1 MSRERTILKR
11 GAKVEYN
18 QEILAEYLKKI
29 AHGLDSTFVKTSE
42 LADKITAGI
51 CDNMTTEELSVLAA
65 ETAANMTTNHPHY
78 SLLAGRIEA
87 SLLHRTTPEKFSD
100 SMLLLAENPIKTERS
115 ESSSENSSAKEENV
129 NMKAEIISDDIIEI
143 VMKNRERLDSAIKN
157 ERDFDFSYF
166 GIKTLKRSYL
176 LKSKE
181 NVIVERPQYLWMRV
195 SLGIHRDDIDAVIET
210 YELMSTKHFIHAT
223 PTLFNSSTIAPQLS
237 SCFLLSMQSDS
248 IEGIYNTL
256 KQCALISKHA
266 GGIGVN
272 IQNVR
277 GTGTYIKGTFG
288 HSNGIVPMLRVFDAT
303 SKYVDQGGNK
313 RPGSIVVY
321 LEPWHTDVFDFLD
334 LKKNTGKEEMR
345 ARNLFLGL
353 WIPDLFM
360 HRVENDE
367 EWSLF
372 CPNTAKD
379 LHEVY
384 GEAFDALY
392 TQYEQDK
399 SISRKTVPARKLWK
413 AILEAEIE
421 TGVPYILYKDACNK
435 KSNQSNLGTIKGS
448 NLCAEIV
455 EYTSPDEVAVC
466 NLASLALPT
475 YIVDGQFDFQKLKKV
490 AGIVTKNLNKI
501 IDVNKYPLK
510 EARDSNLKNRPIG
523 IGVQGLADVYILMGY
538 PFESEQ
544 ARNLNRDIFET
555 IYYGALEA
563 SCEISEALGPYC
575 SYAGSPVSKGILQY
589 DMWNVVPTDRWDWAA
604 LKKRIAQHGVRNSLL
619 VALMPTASTSQILGY
634 NECFEGFTSNIYTRR
649 TLSGEF
655 QIVNS
660 HLVRDLADLGLWGQ
674 EMKNIIIEH
683 EGSVQ
688 NIPSIPDHIKSLY
701 KTVWEIKQK
710 AVIDQAADRGA
721 FVDQS
726 QSMNIHI
733 ATPTF
738 AQLTSMHFYGWKKG
752 LKTGTYYL
760 RTKPSQAAIKFTVDK
775 QQAQEFLQKQE
786 EEKGRSEGCPIDGDC
801 LSCGS

>member
-1 MSRERTILKR
+1 MSRARTIQKK
-11 GAKVEYN
+11 GNTVEYN
-18 QEILAEYLKKI
+18 QEILLEYLREI
-29 AHGLDSTFVKTSE
+29 AAGLDSTFIRISE
-42 LADKITAGI
+42 LAEKITMGV
-51 CDNMTTEELSVLAA
+51 CDDMTTEELLTLAA
-65 ETAANMTTNHPHY
+65 ETAADMTTNHPHY

-87 SLLHRTTPEKFSD
+87 SILQRTTPEKFSEA
-100 SMLLLAENPIKTERS
+100 MQLLAGATLKGTTIKTEVV
-115 ESSSENSSAKEENV
+115 SAELIKLLEEH
-129 NMKAEIISDDIIEI
+129 KDSIDAAI
-143 VMKNRERLDSAIKN
+143 VN
-157 ERDFDFSYF
+157 ERDFEFSYF

-176 LKSKE
+176 LKSNEK
-181 NVIVERPQYLWMRV
+181 IVERPQYMWMRV
-195 SLGIHRDDIDAVIET
+195 SLGIHKEDIDAAIHT

-223 PTLFNSSTIAPQLS
+223 PTLFNSGTIAPQLS
-237 SCFLLSMQSDS
+237 SCFLLAMQSDS

-256 KQCALISKHA
+256 KQCALISKNA

-272 IQNVR
+272 IHNIR
-277 GTGTYIKGTFG
+277 ASGSYIKGTFG

-321 LEPWHTDVFDFLD
+321 LEPWHQDIFDFLD
-334 LKKNTGKEEMR
+334 LRKNTGKEEMR

-353 WIPDLFM
+353 WVPDLFM
-360 HRVENDE
+360 QRVEEDGD
-367 EWSLF
+367 WSLF
-372 CPNTAKD
+372 CPNKAKG

-384 GEAFDALY
+384 GEEFNALY
-392 TQYEQDK
+392 KTYEQSEEIEK
-399 SISRKTVPARKLWK
+399 KVISARKLWK

-421 TGVPYILYKDACNK
+421 TGVPYILYKDSCNR
-435 KSNQSNLGTIKGS
+435 KSNQKNLGVIKGS

-455 EYTSPDEVAVC
+455 EYTDPNEIAVC
-466 NLASLALPT
+466 NLASIALPT
-475 YIVDGQFDFQKLKKV
+475 YIENKAFNFDKLKEAAKT
-490 AGIVTKNLNKI
+490 ITKNLNRT
-501 IDVNKYPLK
+501 IDINRYPLD
-510 EARDSNLKNRPIG
+510 EAKYSNFKHRPIG

-538 PFESEQ
+538 PFESQE
-544 ARNLNRDIFET
+544 AADLNKSIFET
-555 IYYGALEA
+555 IYFGALEA
-563 SCEISEALGPYC
+563 SNELAKQLGPYE
-575 SYAGSPVSKGILQY
+575 SYPGSPISQGLLQY
-589 DMWNVVPTDRWDWAA
+589 DMWGVQPSERWDWAN
-604 LKKRIAQHGVRNSLL
+604 LKKKIAAYGVRNSLL
-619 VALMPTASTSQILGY
+619 VALMPTASTSQILGF

-655 QIVNS
+655 QIVNA
-660 HLVRDLADLGLWGQ
+660 HLVKDLADLGLWGP

-683 EGSVQ
+683 EGSIQ
-688 NIPSIPDHIKSLY
+688 NIPSIPDNIKQLY

-775 QQAQEFLQKQE
+775 QQAQDYLQKE
-786 EEKGRSEGCPIDGDC
+786 SNPAPASCPLDGDC